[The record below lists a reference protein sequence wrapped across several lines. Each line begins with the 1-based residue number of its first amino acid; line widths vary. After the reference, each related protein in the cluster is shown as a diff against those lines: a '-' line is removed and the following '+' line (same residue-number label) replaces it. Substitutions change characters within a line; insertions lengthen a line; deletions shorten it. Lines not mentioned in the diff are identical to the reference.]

1 MNLNKYIKILALLMT
16 IGVFIAI
23 GFLPHRFIGYAI
35 MLIIMHFY
43 VSTIGIDNVLFK
55 VLILVTIMGLIFGWW
70 SGLFDPLAS
79 LLDLFGSR
87 EGFVVHPLKLISNA
101 MTTKQCQDSCQDA
114 FDCKYAQLPL
124 GTALTV
130 GTKKCEHSF
139 GMNQK
144 ASGSENQGGD
154 TWVNK
159 QYRNPV
165 MVCGNYGALTTNS
178 GKVDKRIMQTKHVN
192 MV

>member
-1 MNLNKYIKILALLMT
+1 MY
-16 IGVFIAI
+16 
-23 GFLPHRFIGYAI
+23 FLSLSCIFA
-35 MLIIMHFY
+35 
-43 VSTIGIDNVLFK
+43 VLK
-55 VLILVTIMGLIFGWW
+55 KRI
-70 SGLFDPLAS
+70 DPLAS

-87 EGFVVHPLKLISNA
+87 EGFIVHPLKLISNA

-159 QYRNPV
+159 QYKNKISPV
-165 MVCGNYGALTTNS
+165 V
-178 GKVDKRIMQTKHVN
+178 K
-192 MV
+192 